1 MTTLLESVSEQIT
14 PETLGTIGKAIGV
27 DEATVQKGLEVI
39 GPVIQGGL
47 AKKSETTAGMDEI
60 MKMLSQLES
69 SGGGGGLEAILGMLT
84 KGGPLGGAMGGA
96 ATAGVL
102 GGLFGPAVGAIGK
115 ALSDKLGFNVTPLLT
130 AAVPVLLGAIAG
142 AAKSKNLDSAG
153 IANMLQSEQKNFLAT
168 AKPEVLGVLKE
179 VEEVAD
185 TATKVHGAFT
195 AEEWTKIRLA
205 PIAVTYY
212 VMSASP
218 SGVIG
223 SIKELTAAG
232 DAMKAALADADATS
246 LVNVAFGSA
255 MEGLDGTNELNERSP
270 RTAMLEAIRVAAAA
284 VKAKMPGE
292 ASSFA
297 HTLNTLAQ
305 KVAEA
310 SKEGGFLGIGAKVI
324 SADEQRALD
333 EIRAAL
339 A

>member
-1 MTTLLESVSEQIT
+1 MTTLLESVSERIT

-84 KGGPLGGAMGGA
+84 KGGPLGGAMGGT

-292 ASSFA
+292 VSSFA

>member
-270 RTAMLEAIRVAAAA
+270 RTAMLETIRVAAAA
-284 VKAKMPGE
+284 VKAKIPGE
-292 ASSFA
+292 ASRFA

-310 SKEGGFLGIGAKVI
+310 SKEGSFLGIGAKVI

-333 EIRAAL
+333 KIRAAL